1 MKQTSASIALSDFH
15 LLCAC
20 DSEVSLPLLLIL
32 SGMRCVAL
40 TPQVLVRAALP
51 QWCQRKG
58 WGLLLLLYS
67 LLLTRGCSCV
77 AADMDEAGL
86 PLVDGL
92 GYCSMELVNLMLT
105 GAAGRHCVRCSTAH

>member
-1 MKQTSASIALSDFH
+1 VK
-15 LLCAC
+15 
-20 DSEVSLPLLLIL
+20 
-32 SGMRCVAL
+32 
-40 TPQVLVRAALP
+40 AALP

-67 LLLTRGCSCV
+67 LLLTRGCSV
-77 AADMDEAGL
+77 VVGDMDEAGT

-105 GAAGRHCVRCSTAH
+105 GGYCVLLGQFVPDLWSPCAHCTKYLL

>member
-1 MKQTSASIALSDFH
+1 VK
-15 LLCAC
+15 
-20 DSEVSLPLLLIL
+20 
-32 SGMRCVAL
+32 
-40 TPQVLVRAALP
+40 AALP

-67 LLLTRGCSCV
+67 LLLTRGCSVV
-77 AADMDEAGL
+77 AGDMDEAGT

-105 GAAGRHCVRCSTAH
+105 GGAQLLTISSIYTISYGDCTHM

>member
-1 MKQTSASIALSDFH
+1 
-15 LLCAC
+15 
-20 DSEVSLPLLLIL
+20 LLLL
-32 SGMRCVAL
+32 FFMVRPA
-40 TPQVLVRAALP
+40 QVLVKAALP

-67 LLLTRGCSCV
+67 LLLTRGCSVV
-77 AADMDEAGL
+77 AADMDEAGV

-105 GAAGRHCVRCSTAH
+105 GAVAPCIIHCFLFG

>member
-1 MKQTSASIALSDFH
+1 MH
-15 LLCAC
+15 
-20 DSEVSLPLLLIL
+20 V
-32 SGMRCVAL
+32 
-40 TPQVLVRAALP
+40 QVLVKAALP

-67 LLLTRGCSCV
+67 LLLTRGCGVV
-77 AADMDEAGL
+77 AGDMDEAGV

-105 GAAGRHCVRCSTAH
+105 GGAAAPCFAHCRQCTGIP

>member
-1 MKQTSASIALSDFH
+1 
-15 LLCAC
+15 
-20 DSEVSLPLLLIL
+20 
-32 SGMRCVAL
+32 MRLV
-40 TPQVLVRAALP
+40 QVLVKAALP

-67 LLLTRGCSCV
+67 LLLSRGCAVV
-77 AADMDEAGL
+77 AADMDEAGT

-105 GAAGRHCVRCSTAH
+105 GAAVCCCCRTAECSVAFTFAYIGLSCFA